1 MNGFDVCVYNNRV
14 VTAALGGHVSAAVWL
29 GLLASVSA
37 AAFLVWARDDEN
49 ADDVDDD
56 EDDDDED
63 EDDGGGGNGGD
74 RDQQQQ
80 RKTTIRRR
88 IQQQRRK
95 RRRTLLSTRTSRRR
109 WTTAVRT
116 TLVVTAILRLILS
129 VGPEPTLWLLGAIT
143 VRASLPPLRLD
154 PLIYLH
160 VNKYCDMCI
169 FFILMFFFLCQR
181 QKKNKIYLN
190 SVIQKGTPGFGMSTN
205 KFVSRTLIL
214 VLKYS

>member
-1 MNGFDVCVYNNRV
+1 MCVCVYNNRV

-56 EDDDDED
+56 EDDDDDD

-88 IQQQRRK
+88 IQQQRRR

-143 VRASLPPLRLD
+143 VRGFSSAFTVGPAAIARST
-154 PLIYLH
+154 II
-160 VNKYCDMCI
+160 VICA
-169 FFILMFFFLCQR
+169 FFFFFLNFNICFILTTTE
-181 QKKNKIYLN
+181 KYKLN
-190 SVIQKGTPGFGMSTN
+190 NIKRNAWFWNEYQQGRKLYT
-205 KFVSRTLIL
+205 
-214 VLKYS
+214 Y